1 MGLWALRRA
10 GRPAGDGHSGRDRSK
25 IRVLVD
31 GADRARGRG
40 QRAGSGGAGTG
51 GEGPGWKS
59 GGHLG
64 GGQRT

>member
-1 MGLWALRRA
+1 MW
-10 GRPAGDGHSGRDRSK
+10 PAGDRHSGCDWSK

-31 GADRARGRG
+31 GANWAGGGG
-40 QRAGSGGAGTG
+40 QRASSRGAGTG
-51 GEGPGWKS
+51 DERPGWKS